1 MALCQQP
8 WHVWL
13 EVLFGD
19 GLVDGFADQD
29 DALKVD
35 QFLVDQFQ
43 QAREDLSTILRLIV
57 VGHYFLKYHVRY
69 LSHLAL
75 LVGSNKLV
83 STPFKDD
90 ATLAP
95 KLANPLGS
103 QSTWMAPPLIT
114 GSSIFD
120 PDQLSFCTILH
131 LSVRWNTWLR
141 NQISLIQHI
150 FYYKSI
156 VSKLGLLPAATLY
169 SIGKS

>member
-1 MALCQQP
+1 
-8 WHVWL
+8 
-13 EVLFGD
+13 VLFGD

-29 DALKVD
+29 DGLKVD

-95 KLANPLGS
+95 KLANPLG
-103 QSTWMAPPLIT
+103 WLHPLLL
-114 GSSIFD
+114 D
-120 PDQLSFCTILH
+120 PVFLIQINYHSVLFCTCQLDEIHDLETR
-131 LSVRWNTWLR
+131 SR
-141 NQISLIQHI
+141 
-150 FYYKSI
+150 
-156 VSKLGLLPAATLY
+156 
-169 SIGKS
+169 